1 MKTCTK
7 CNVEQPLNKFSK
19 DSKGKFGVKS
29 RCKVCIKEYD
39 KANYNTEIKQQYY
52 IDNKAHINEQSKQT
66 YDDNRKYYIEKN
78 KHKVKLSL

>member
-7 CNVEQPLNKFSK
+7 CNVEQPLDNFSK

-39 KANYNTEIKQQYY
+39 TEYNKFSCLSWLD
-52 IDNKAHINEQSKQT
+52 IDLT
-66 YDDNRKYYIEKN
+66 Y
-78 KHKVKLSL
+78 